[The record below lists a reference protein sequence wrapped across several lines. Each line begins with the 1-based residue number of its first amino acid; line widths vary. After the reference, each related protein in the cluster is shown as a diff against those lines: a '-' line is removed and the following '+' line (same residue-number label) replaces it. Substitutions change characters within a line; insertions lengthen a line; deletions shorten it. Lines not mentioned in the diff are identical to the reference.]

1 MVRIEFQQGTLL
13 LNGSAEELAAVRDWC
28 VFDDRVGRWRAE
40 GCQYARIVLALRAAG
55 TAYEDAARDFSPV
68 DLPLAGELTP
78 RDYQAEAVAAWEQA
92 SRRGVIVLPTG
103 SGKSFVAR
111 LAISRTRR
119 PTLVVVPTLDLMA
132 QWASQ
137 LERGFGRP
145 VGLLGGGNRDVK
157 ELTVST
163 YDSAVLC
170 MEFMGNRFGL
180 LVVDECHHLPGPV
193 NRSLARMCL
202 APFRLGLTATPE
214 RNDQEDDLFGD
225 LLGEI
230 CYRIDIDELEGEV
243 LAPYR
248 TERISLELDEDEA
261 EAYTRHRQ
269 AYVNFVRGNGI
280 DFGSPDGWSRFLALC
295 ARNPG
300 GREAFRS
307 YLEQR
312 RIARTARAKFARIW
326 ELFRAH
332 RGERILV
339 FTADNDT
346 AYEIGQRFL
355 LPVIT
360 HHTKVTERREFLDG
374 FRAGRYPILVTSKV
388 LNEGVDVPEAS
399 VGIVVSGSG
408 SIREHVQ
415 RLGRILRQVEG
426 KQAVLY
432 ELVSEGT
439 SESYTSERR
448 RQHRAY
454 QRPRPMSY

>member
-1 MVRIEFQQGTLL
+1 MVRIQFTQGTLL
-13 LNGSAEELAAVRDWC
+13 LAGSADELAPVRSRC
-28 VFDDRVGRWRAE
+28 VFDDRVECWRAE
-40 GCQYARIVLALRAAG
+40 ARHYAAIVLALRAEG
-55 TAYEDAARDFSPV
+55 VAYADEARDFQPL
-68 DLPLAGELTP
+68 DLPLRDEPAP
-78 RDYQAEAVAAWEQA
+78 RPYQREAVAAWEGA
-92 SRRGVIVLPTG
+92 SRRGLIVLPTG

-119 PTLVVVPTLDLMA
+119 PALVVVPTLDLMA

-137 LERGFGRP
+137 LERAFGRP
-145 VGLLGGGNRDVK
+145 VGLLGGGNRDVR

-180 LVVDECHHLPGPV
+180 LVVDECHHLPGAV
-193 NRSLARMCL
+193 NRTLACMCL
-202 APFRLGLTATPE
+202 APFRLGLTATPD
-214 RNDQEDDLFGD
+214 RDDGEDEQLGE

-230 CYRIDIDELEGEV
+230 CYRKDIDELEGEV

-248 TERISLELDEDEA
+248 TERIAMELEPDEA
-261 EAYTRHRQ
+261 EAYERHRE
-269 AYVNFVRGNGI
+269 AYVSFVRANAI
-280 DFGSPDGWSRFLALC
+280 SFSSPSGWSRFLMLC
-295 ARNPG
+295 ARDPQ
-300 GREAFRS
+300 GREVFRS

-312 RIARTARAKFARIW
+312 RIARAARAKFRCIW
-326 ELFRAH
+326 ELLRRH
-332 RGERILV
+332 RGERMLI

-346 AYEIGQRFL
+346 AYEIGRRFL
-355 LPVIT
+355 LPVLT
-360 HHTKVTERREFLDG
+360 HHTKVGERRDFLDA
-374 FRAGRYPILVTSKV
+374 FRAGTYPVLVASKV

-408 SIREHVQ
+408 STREHVQ
-415 RLGRILRQVEG
+415 RLGRILRPARDKE
-426 KQAVLY
+426 AVLY

-454 QRPRPMSY
+454 QRSRPMPS

>member
-1 MVRIEFQQGTLL
+1 MVRIQFQQGTLVL
-13 LNGSAEELAAVRDWC
+13 TGSESELEPVRAWC
-28 VFDDRVGRWRAE
+28 VFDDRIDCWRAE
-40 GCQYARIVLALRAAG
+40 SLHYAQIVLTLRAG
-55 TAYEDAARDFSPV
+55 GIPYQDEARDFQPI
-68 DLPLAGELTP
+68 DLALDAELAP
-78 RDYQAEAVAAWEQA
+78 RPYQGEAVAAWEEA

-111 LAISRTRR
+111 LVISRTRR
-119 PTLVVVPTLDLMA
+119 PALIVVPTLDLMA

-137 LERGFGRP
+137 LERAFERP
-145 VGLLGGGNRDVK
+145 IGLLGGGNRDVR

-170 MEFMGNRFGL
+170 MEFIGNRFGL
-180 LVVDECHHLPGPV
+180 LVVDECHHLPGAV
-193 NRSLARMCL
+193 NRNLARMSL

-214 RNDQEDDLFGD
+214 RDDSEDDLYVD
-225 LLGEI
+225 LLGKI
-230 CYRIDIDELEGEV
+230 CYRKEIDELEGNV

-248 TERISLELDEDEA
+248 TERVSLELEPDEA
-261 EAYTRHRQ
+261 EAYSRHRQ
-269 AYVNFVRGNGI
+269 AYVSFIRAHAIN
-280 DFGSPDGWSRFLALC
+280 FGSPTGWSRFLMLC
-295 ARNPG
+295 ARDVG
-300 GREAFRS
+300 GREVFRS

-312 RIARTARAKFARIW
+312 RIARTARAKFQHIW

-332 RGERILV
+332 RGERVLV

-346 AYEIGQRFL
+346 AYEIGRRFL

-360 HHTKVTERREFLDG
+360 HHTKLAERRAFLDA
-374 FRAGRYPILVTSKV
+374 FREGAYPVLVTSKV

-408 SIREHVQ
+408 STREHVQ
-415 RLGRILRQVEG
+415 RLGRILRPAAG

-439 SESYTSERR
+439 SESNTSERR

-454 QRPRPMSY
+454 QRPRPMPH